1 MFPVPDTMPS
11 RAKSHMT
18 SFRARIA
25 ALKPVA
31 LLATMF
37 FAFAL
42 VAHDADAKR
51 LGGGTSFGKQSNT
64 VTQRQATSP
73 TTPPPSQQATAPA
86 QTPGGATAPQ
96 PSRNR
101 WLGPLAGIAAGL
113 GIAAL
118 LSHFGLG
125 GAFADGLGSMILIGL
140 LLAVGFYLW
149 RMLKR
154 STASPAASPQTEP
167 AYSMET
173 AAPVTR
179 TQSAYPGQQT
189 SVLGT
194 PLAGTPSQPAPDLQ
208 TPWGVPAD
216 FDVAG
221 FLRVAKVQYIR
232 MQAAWDEK
240 NLADIREFTTP
251 EAFAEIR
258 MQLDDDKGALN
269 KTEVVTID
277 AKLLGIETGEVDY
290 LASVHF
296 SGTIRE
302 NGQAEAAPFSEVWNL
317 SKPRSGGGGW
327 LLAGIQQTQ

>member
-1 MFPVPDTMPS
+1 
-11 RAKSHMT
+11 MT

-25 ALKPVA
+25 SLKPVA

-37 FAFAL
+37 FALAL
-42 VAHDADAKR
+42 VAHDADARR
-51 LGGGTSFGKQSNT
+51 LGGGKSFGKQSNT
-64 VTQRQATSP
+64 FTQRQATTPAP
-73 TTPPPSQQATAPA
+73 TQQATAPA
-86 QTPGGATAPQ
+86 QTPAGATAPQ

-140 LLAVGFYLW
+140 LLAAGFYLW

-167 AYSMET
+167 AYSMAT
-173 AAPVTR
+173 AAPVQKVQPTY
-179 TQSAYPGQQT
+179 SGQQT
-189 SVLGT
+189 SVFGT
-194 PLAGTPSQPAPDLQ
+194 PLSAAASQPAPDLQ

-240 NLADIREFTTP
+240 NLTDIREFTTP

-258 MQLDDDKGALN
+258 MQLDDDKDSVN

-277 AKLLGIETGEVDY
+277 AKLLGIETGTTDY

-302 NGQAEAAPFSEVWNL
+302 NGQGEAAPFSEVWNL
-317 SKPRSGGGGW
+317 SKPRSGQSGW

>member
-1 MFPVPDTMPS
+1 
-11 RAKSHMT
+11 MT

-37 FAFAL
+37 FALAL
-42 VAHDADAKR
+42 VAHDADARR
-51 LGGGTSFGKQSNT
+51 LGGGKSFGKQSNT
-64 VTQRQATSP
+64 VTQRQATTP
-73 TTPPPSQQATAPA
+73 TAPPASQQATAPA
-86 QTPGGATAPQ
+86 PTPAAAAAPQ
-96 PSRNR
+96 PARNR

-118 LSHFGLG
+118 LSHFGMG

-154 STASPAASPQTEP
+154 STASPANTPQTEP
-167 AYSMET
+167 AYSMAT
-173 AAPVTR
+173 PAPVQAQPT
-179 TQSAYPGQQT
+179 YPGQQT
-189 SVLGT
+189 SVFGT
-194 PLAGTPSQPAPDLQ
+194 PLPSASQAAQAQPAPGVQ
-208 TPWGVPAD
+208 APWGVPAD
-216 FDVAG
+216 FDVPG
-221 FLRVAKVQYIR
+221 FLRVAKVQFIR

-258 MQLDDDKGALN
+258 MQLDDDKGAVN

-277 AKLLGIETGEVDY
+277 ANLLGIETSASEY

-296 SGTIRE
+296 SGTLRE
-302 NGQAEAAPFSEVWNL
+302 NGQAEVVSFSEVWNL
-317 SKPRSGGGGW
+317 SKPVSGRDGW

>member
-1 MFPVPDTMPS
+1 
-11 RAKSHMT
+11 MT

-37 FAFAL
+37 FALAL

-73 TTPPPSQQATAPA
+73 STPSPSQQATAP
-86 QTPGGATAPQ
+86 TPTPAGASAPQ

-118 LSHFGLG
+118 LSHFGMG

-154 STASPAASPQTEP
+154 STASPTNMPQTEP
-167 AYSMET
+167 AYSMAT
-173 AAPVTR
+173 PAP
-179 TQSAYPGQQT
+179 TQPQPAYSGQQT

-194 PLAGTPSQPAPDLQ
+194 PLAGTQSQPAPDLQ

>member
-1 MFPVPDTMPS
+1 M
-11 RAKSHMT
+11 KSIRSWT
-18 SFRARIA
+18 TG
-25 ALKPVA
+25 LKPMA
-31 LLATMF
+31 LLATLF
-37 FAFAL
+37 FAL
-42 VAHDADAKR
+42 TVVAHNADAKR

-64 VTQRQATSP
+64 VTQRRATSP
-73 TTPPPSQQATAPA
+73 TTPPPAQQATAPA
-86 QTPGGATAPQ
+86 QTPAGATAPQ

-101 WLGPLAGIAAGL
+101 WLGPLAGVAAGL

-125 GAFADGLGSMILIGL
+125 GAFADGLGSLIVIGL

-154 STASPAASPQTEP
+154 STASPANIPQTEP
-167 AYSMET
+167 AYSMAT
-173 AAPVTR
+173 PAPAPAP
-179 TQSAYPGQQT
+179 TQPQPIYSGQQT

-194 PLAGTPSQPAPDLQ
+194 PLAATPSQPAPDLQ

-221 FLRVAKVQYIR
+221 FLRVAKVQFIR

-258 MQLDDDKGALN
+258 MQLDDDKDAVN
-269 KTEVVTID
+269 KTEVLTID
-277 AKLLGIETGEVDY
+277 AKLLGIETGAVEY

-296 SGTIRE
+296 TGTIRE
-302 NGQAEAAPFSEVWNL
+302 NGQAEVLSFSEVWNL
-317 SKPRSGGGGW
+317 SKPVSGRSGW